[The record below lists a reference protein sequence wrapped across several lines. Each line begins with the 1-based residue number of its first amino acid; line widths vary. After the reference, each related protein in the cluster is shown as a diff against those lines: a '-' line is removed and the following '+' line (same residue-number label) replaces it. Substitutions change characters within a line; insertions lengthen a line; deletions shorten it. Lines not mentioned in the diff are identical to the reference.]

1 MPRTEACT
9 SLIYRW
15 RCATLREARPTM
27 DDELFRKTIQIHVRD
42 DCCAKVFL
50 ELVTLAALKSAR
62 TTRSVRDCAQ

>member
-1 MPRTEACT
+1 
-9 SLIYRW
+9 
-15 RCATLREARPTM
+15 M